1 MNKVEELTEQ
11 LKIAI
16 LESPEYKEYKS
27 LEDYIK
33 KQPAQNHILQTPYWL
48 INNNCFLVC
57 AIILLDLYKIY
68 NMHNIYNKNLRI
80 SPYLR

>member
-33 KQPAQNHILQTPYWL
+33 KQP
-48 INNNCFLVC
+48 
-57 AIILLDLYKIY
+57 DLKRAVDEFR
-68 NMHNIYNKNLRI
+68 KLNLM
-80 SPYLR
+80 SH